1 MREADGR
8 WLDVFEMTRL
18 RGILGLS
25 RMDRVRNEDA
35 RRTVELERKLSE
47 KVDQRL
53 LRWYGHMIRMD
64 EELRTV

>member
-25 RMDRVRNEDA
+25 RMDRVRNEDV
-35 RRTVELERKLSE
+35 RRTAELERKLSE